1 MRKGRDYSLPMLNK
15 SAHLLIR
22 ADATPR
28 MGTGHV
34 MRCLALAQAAQDLG
48 MDVRFLA
55 RVEVPWVQERLRA
68 ERMPLAELDDAVPR
82 EESPDVLL
90 NHLARTNCAPSDTWV
105 VLDGYHFTFA
115 CQRAV
120 QGAGYRLL
128 VIDDYAHLPEYSA
141 DLLLNQNPGA
151 EDLPYM
157 GKIGQKLLGPK
168 FALLRREFREARAR
182 EAHVASLLS
191 PGNISEQTCR
201 EQPCRNILMTL
212 GGGDFIEYLE
222 AVAREMNIPAMND
235 CTVRVVQGAMNA
247 ERIRLA
253 FEDCPA
259 RLDILPR
266 VHDMPALLLDTDLCI
281 TAGGSTCWE
290 LCCLGVPFLTVE
302 VAENQR
308 GICAWLEKNSVAPR
322 LSPITLRQLRAHA
335 EKRTEYANAAS
346 RLVDGK
352 GAAVVLSRMR
362 ERVSAHN
369 G

>member
-1 MRKGRDYSLPMLNK
+1 M

-34 MRCLALAQAAQDLG
+34 MRCLALAQAAQGLG

-191 PGNISEQTCR
+191 PGNISEQTYR
-201 EQPCRNILMTL
+201 DQPCRNILMTL

-235 CTVRVVQGAMNA
+235 CTIRVVQGAMNA

-253 FEDCPA
+253 FANCPA

-302 VAENQR
+302 VAENQHKV
-308 GICAWLEKNSVAPR
+308 IDWLLRCR
-322 LSPITLRQLRAHA
+322 LTHMFSRESLKFYLAHPLI
-335 EKRTEYANAAS
+335 RTQKAQVGQN
-346 RLVDGK
+346 LVNGN
-352 GAAVVLSRMR
+352 GA
-362 ERVSAHN
+362 ERVISSLLTAN
-369 G
+369 SEGRKSCGSC

>member
-1 MRKGRDYSLPMLNK
+1 M

-128 VIDDYAHLPEYSA
+128 LIDDYAHLPKYA
-141 DLLLNQNPGA
+141 CDLLLNQNPGA
-151 EDLPYM
+151 EELRYA
-157 GKIGQKLLGPK
+157 GEIGQKLLGPR
-168 FALLRREFREARAR
+168 FALLRREFREAGSRSPSLDPKASPPDIPGPAR
-182 EAHVASLLS
+182 HKRPEHPS
-191 PGNISEQTCR
+191 
-201 EQPCRNILMTL
+201 CRNILVTL
-212 GGGDFIEYLE
+212 GGGNFIEYLE
-222 AVAREMNIPAMND
+222 TVAREMRIPDMTGR
-235 CTVRVVQGAMNA
+235 TVRVVQGAMDA

-253 FEDCPA
+253 FAGCPA
-259 RLDILPR
+259 RLEILPR
-266 VHDMPALLLDTDLCI
+266 VPDMSALLLDTDLCI

-308 GICAWLEKNSVAPR
+308 RICAWLEKQRIAPPV
-322 LSPITLRQLRAHA
+322 SPITLQQFLADA
-335 EKRTEYANAAS
+335 KKRMEHANAAS
-346 RLVDGK
+346 RLVDGS
-352 GAAVVLSRMR
+352 GATVVLGQMR
-362 ERVSAHN
+362 ERVSVQN
-369 G
+369 E